1 MAIQGLIDQS
11 HFLLNAKYPCGQI
24 HMLKTAMDQEDGVQG
39 LEPNGS
45 KPAVLSLDP
54 LKVIKYVPLLNI

>member
-1 MAIQGLIDQS
+1 
-11 HFLLNAKYPCGQI
+11 
-24 HMLKTAMDQEDGVQG
+24 MDQEDGVQG